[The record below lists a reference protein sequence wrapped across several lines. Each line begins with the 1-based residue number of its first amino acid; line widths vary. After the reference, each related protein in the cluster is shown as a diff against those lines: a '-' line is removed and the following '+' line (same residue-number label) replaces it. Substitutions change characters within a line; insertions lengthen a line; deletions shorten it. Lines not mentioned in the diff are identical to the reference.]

1 MKILLMG
8 NPNVGKSVIFSR
20 LTGVN
25 VITSNYPGT
34 TVDLKKGTVKFCGE
48 KAEIIDVPGSYT
60 LEPTSKAEEV
70 AVEMLKE
77 GDVIINVVDATNLE
91 RNLHLTLELLEQG
104 IPMVV
109 VLNLWDETK
118 HKGITIDIEKLKEHL
133 GVPVIPTV
141 AVTGEG
147 IKELI
152 STTPK
157 KPLHPKRTEDEQ
169 WSEVG
174 RIIRDVQEVS
184 HRHHTLLERMGDASI
199 KPLSGAI
206 ISIAVLMGVFEFIRF
221 IGEGLIEYL
230 FDPLFEI
237 LYKPIIN
244 EFGVIVGEGL
254 LFDILI
260 GTIIEGEIDYTQS
273 MGLLTTGLY
282 VPFAMVLPYVF
293 VFYLALGL
301 LEDSGYLPRLAV
313 LVDTIMHRIGLHGL
327 SIVPMFLGMGCNV
340 PGALS
345 TRVLETKKQR
355 FIAATLM
362 AVAVPCIAQLAM
374 ITGLIGSLSE
384 GSRIGFIS
392 VFLTLFLVWLFLGM
406 LLSRI
411 MKGESPEIFI
421 EIPPYRIPSLV
432 ATFKKLWMRIRSFLG
447 EAVPYMFVGVL
458 IINALYSFG
467 IIQFIGELTKP
478 LITGLL
484 GLPPEAVGALIVGFL
499 RKDVA
504 IGMLTPL
511 GLNLNQAIVASVVL
525 AMYFPCV
532 ATFVVLIRELG
543 VVDMIK
549 SSIIM
554 ITTAFL
560 VGGLLNIILGVI
572 L

>member
-20 LTGVN
+20 LTGLN

-34 TVDLKKGTVKFCGE
+34 TVDFKKGTVKFGGE

-104 IPMVV
+104 IPTIV

-118 HKGITIDIEKLKEHL
+118 HKGIIIDVDKLEEHL
-133 GVPVIPTV
+133 GVPVVPTV

-147 IKELI
+147 IKELT
-152 STTPK
+152 STNPK

-169 WSEVG
+169 WAEVG
-174 RIIRDVQEVS
+174 KIIREVQTVT
-184 HRHHTLLERMGDASI
+184 HHHHTLLERMGDASI

-206 ISIAVLMGVFEFIRF
+206 IALIIMVTAFEFIRF
-221 IGEGLIEYL
+221 IGEGLINYL
-230 FDPLFEI
+230 FDPIFVI
-237 LYKPIIN
+237 LYKPII
-244 EFGVIVGEGL
+244 EGL
-254 LFDILI
+254 GEILGGGFLFDIII
-260 GTIIEGEIDYTQS
+260 GTLIDGEIDFVQS
-273 MGLLTTGLY
+273 MGLLSTGLY

-293 VFYLALGL
+293 AFYLGLGL

-327 SIVPMFLGMGCNV
+327 SIVPMFLGLGCNV

-362 AVAVPCIAQLAM
+362 AVAIPCIAQIAM
-374 ITGLIGSLSE
+374 IAGLVGE
-384 GSRIGFIS
+384 YGMMGFGV
-392 VFLTLFLVWLFLGM
+392 VFLTLFLVWLVLGM

-411 MKGESPEIFI
+411 MKGESPEIFL
-421 EIPPYRIPSLV
+421 EIPPYRIPSPV
-432 ATFKKLWMRIRSFLG
+432 TTFKKLWMRIRSFLT
-447 EAVPYMFVGVL
+447 EAVPFMLLGVV

-467 IIQFIGELTKP
+467 IIQFIGELTEP
-478 LITGLL
+478 LIVGLL
-484 GLPPEAVGALIVGFL
+484 GLPAEAVGALVVGFL

-504 IGMLTPL
+504 IGMLIPL
-511 GLNLNQAIVASVVL
+511 ELTMNQAIVASVVL

-532 ATFVVLIRELG
+532 ATFVVLVRELG
-543 VVDMIK
+543 VVDMLK
-549 SSIIM
+549 SATIM
-554 ITTAFL
+554 ISTAFL
-560 VGGLLNIILGVI
+560 VGGLLNVLLGAI
-572 L
+572 P

>member
-1 MKILLMG
+1 
-8 NPNVGKSVIFSR
+8 
-20 LTGVN
+20 
-25 VITSNYPGT
+25 
-34 TVDLKKGTVKFCGE
+34 
-48 KAEIIDVPGSYT
+48 
-60 LEPTSKAEEV
+60 
-70 AVEMLKE
+70 MLKE

-355 FIAATLM
+355 FIGATLI

-543 VVDMIK
+543 IVDMIK

-554 ITTAFL
+554 IASAFL
-560 VGGLLNIILGVI
+560 VGGLLNIILGVV